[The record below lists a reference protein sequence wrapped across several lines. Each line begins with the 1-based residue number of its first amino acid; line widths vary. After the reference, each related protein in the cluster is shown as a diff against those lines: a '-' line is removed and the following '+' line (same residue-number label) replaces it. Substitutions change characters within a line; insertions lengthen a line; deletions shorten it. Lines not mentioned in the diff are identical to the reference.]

1 MGWQASRISIHA
13 PHARSDAKTSV
24 KKYIAMRFQSTLLMR
39 GATAVY
45 DWCQRAGL
53 ISIHAPHAR
62 SDSAAQPPRRRLR
75 FQSTLLMRGAT
86 RRLCSSKAGEKQI
99 SIHAPHARSDFH
111 LVPLVPARDD
121 FNPRSSCEERPHSC
135 RLPSS
140 LSDFN
145 PRSSCEERLC
155 HRHMMPARI
164 QYFNPR
170 SSCEERLALRQHT
183 CFCIHF
189 NPRSSCEERLKPPR
203 MTLNNILF
211 QSTLLMRGATICR
224 ELEQYKVWISIHAP
238 HARSDAKARSWQ
250 AASIFQSTLLMRGAT
265 PAAVADLPTSPFQS
279 TLLMRGATRLSCSSY
294 GSTTISIHA
303 PHARSDL
310 LFRVVFRA
318 FRFQSTLLMRGAT
331 GECQIQSTI
340 YTRYFNP
347 RSSCEE
353 RRGSSVITGIQ
364 KIFQSTLL
372 MRGATAQYSPA

>member
-1 MGWQASRISIHA
+1 MLLKGWRKADFNPRSSCEERLPSRT
-13 PHARSDAKTSV
+13 ARSSAR
-24 KKYIAMRFQSTLLMR
+24 RFQSTLLMR
-39 GATAVY
+39 GATSLMPVAVQPFGFQSTLLMRGATA
-45 DWCQRAGL
+45 QRLRQRLQAG

-62 SDSAAQPPRRRLR
+62 SDSC
-75 FQSTLLMRGAT
+75 T
-86 RRLCSSKAGEKQI
+86 I
-99 SIHAPHARSDFH
+99 
-111 LVPLVPARDD
+111 PL
-121 FNPRSSCEERPHSC
+121 F
-135 RLPSS
+135 LFIQ
-140 LSDFN
+140 DFN

-155 HRHMMPARI
+155 HRHMMPSRI

-279 TLLMRGATRLSCSSY
+279 TLLLRGATRLSCSSY

>member
-1 MGWQASRISIHA
+1 MPVAVQPFG
-13 PHARSDAKTSV
+13 
-24 KKYIAMRFQSTLLMR
+24 FQSTLLMR
-39 GATAVY
+39 GATA
-45 DWCQRAGL
+45 QRLRQRLQAG

-62 SDSAAQPPRRRLR
+62 SDSC
-75 FQSTLLMRGAT
+75 T
-86 RRLCSSKAGEKQI
+86 I
-99 SIHAPHARSDFH
+99 
-111 LVPLVPARDD
+111 PL
-121 FNPRSSCEERPHSC
+121 F
-135 RLPSS
+135 LFIQ
-140 LSDFN
+140 DFN